1 MTPELNPQDLVH
13 VAPLLF
19 VTAWACLVLLASVLG
34 SGHSRRLG
42 ALSALGIL
50 LAVGLCA
57 WSWSAHAKPALHVFG
72 GLLVVDRFALFIDI
86 IVLLAGLFTVL
97 VSNAY
102 LEEHQLAREDFFA
115 LLLLCLSGMMM
126 LVHAGSFVM
135 LIIGLE
141 TMSLAVY
148 ALVACWSG
156 KRVSAEAGIK
166 YFVMG
171 ATASAFLLYGLALIY
186 GTTGTTQLSVVAEKA
201 LVASAS
207 PLFWV
212 GMYLVLGAMAFKVAL
227 VPFHMWVP
235 DAYEGA
241 PSPVTGFMA
250 AAVKAAGFAALL
262 RLTSV
267 AFAAAPLS
275 QGPGGW
281 TQAFYLLSLLTMTVG
296 NLAALRQHN
305 IKRMLAYSSV
315 AHAGYVLIG
324 VVATAEQGE
333 SLGAVLYYLLA
344 YAMTTVG
351 AFAVVAWI
359 GRRDKESLLLDSWAG
374 VGARHPAVG
383 LAMML
388 FLLSLAGVP
397 PTAGFFAKF
406 YLFRAVLEQPQ
417 LLPLVIVAALN
428 SVAALYYY
436 LRPIVAMY
444 FRPEARTLQQP
455 LAASSI
461 HWTLMICAALVLLLG
476 LLPGLPL
483 HWAASSLI
491 GL

>member
-1 MTPELNPQDLVH
+1 MAPPEP
-13 VAPLLF
+13 P
-19 VTAWACLVLLASVLG
+19 S
-34 SGHSRRLG
+34 
-42 ALSALGIL
+42 
-50 LAVGLCA
+50 
-57 WSWSAHAKPALHVFG
+57 
-72 GLLVVDRFALFIDI
+72 
-86 IVLLAGLFTVL
+86 
-97 VSNAY
+97 
-102 LEEHQLAREDFFA
+102 
-115 LLLLCLSGMMM
+115 
-126 LVHAGSFVM
+126 
-135 LIIGLE
+135 
-141 TMSLAVY
+141 
-148 ALVACWSG
+148 
-156 KRVSAEAGIK
+156 
-166 YFVMG
+166 
-171 ATASAFLLYGLALIY
+171 
-186 GTTGTTQLSVVAEKA
+186 LSVVAEKA
-201 LVASAS
+201 MAASSS

-296 NLAALRQHN
+296 NVAALRQHN

-324 VVATAEQGE
+324 VIATAEQGE

-344 YAMTTVG
+344 YAVTTVG

-374 VGARHPAVG
+374 IGARHPAVG

-406 YLFRAVLEQPQ
+406 YLFRAALDQPQ
-417 LLPLVIVAALN
+417 LLPLVVVAALN

-444 FRPEARTLQQP
+444 FRREARTPQRP
-455 LAASSI
+455 LTASSI
-461 HWTLMICAALVLLLG
+461 HWTLMLCAALVLLLG
-476 LLPGLPL
+476 LLPGWPL